1 MTVKGKKK
9 KKNFFLILI
18 SFLIPSLLH
27 ERSSSK
33 VKKPKDQLFGALEI
47 RMVWL
52 LRKRRRVSPRHQDT
66 VSLLTQKYA

>member
-1 MTVKGKKK
+1 MIAKGKKK
-9 KKNFFLILI
+9 KFFFLILI
-18 SFLIPSLLH
+18 SFLTPSLLH

-33 VKKPKDQLFGALEI
+33 VRKPKDQLFGALEI

-52 LRKRRRVSPRHQDT
+52 LRKRRRVSPRPQDT